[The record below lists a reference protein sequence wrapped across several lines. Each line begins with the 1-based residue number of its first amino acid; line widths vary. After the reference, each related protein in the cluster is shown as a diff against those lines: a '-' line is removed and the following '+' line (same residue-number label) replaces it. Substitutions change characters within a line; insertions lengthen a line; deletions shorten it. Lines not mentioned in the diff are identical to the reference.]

1 MTDRYEDL
9 ADHLALEEQAAL
21 TAGEDDWHSQG
32 LPERGVPRL
41 KVTDGPVGARG
52 ESYTTTT
59 SALFPCGSA
68 LGATFDPD
76 LVERVGAAIAD
87 EARTKAAH
95 VLLGPTI
102 NLIRHPLGGRNFEA
116 YSEDPALT
124 ARLAVAFV
132 RGVQSRG
139 VAACVKHFVANDAEI
154 ERHTISSDVDER
166 TLREVYLRPFEAAV
180 RDGTVWTVMASY
192 NRING
197 TFGCEHPWLLS
208 TVLQGGVGLRRA
220 RDVGLVR
227 HPRHGGGR
235 PRRARPRDAGTR
247 TALRGPA
254 GHRGRSRRGPAPR
267 GCRAGSSA
275 AAAPRP
281 GGRRPRRAP
290 RRPPSTMPTDGGWR
304 GRPRPHPWSSSAT
317 PTSPGERV
325 LPLDPGALQRVAVI
339 GPNAA
344 TAVVQGGGSA
354 RVTPHRTVSPLAGL
368 RDRLGDRVTVEYEPG
383 ALRGQVPVLDGR
395 HARTIAG
402 PGIAMSYAAEADGE
416 VLFANTVPSLDA
428 VWSGRFAP
436 GVDPR
441 HFHLRAEATVVADR
455 SGPHVLSA
463 TSIGPCQVLLDHEP
477 VLDTASAGRGQ
488 SFFGFGTEE
497 VRTTVDLT
505 AGRSYDLAVTYQRPA
520 RHPIAG
526 LRVGLQPPLGDDP
539 IAAAAAAAERAD
551 AAVVVVGTDE
561 VEETEGHDRRTLSLG
576 AEQDELV
583 RRVAAANPRTVVVVN
598 AGSAVDMPWADDV
611 AAIVQLW
618 FPGMAGGEALA
629 RVLVG
634 DDEPGGRLPF
644 TVPVDLA
651 DAPCDIAAADPPGHL
666 RYTEGLAVG
675 HRWYLDQ
682 GIEPRWWF
690 GAGEGYGRFEWGAAS
705 AATPWSPGAPLAV
718 SVPVTNTGPRR
729 GGEVVQAYVARPA
742 SSVERPTWVFA
753 GSTKQTVEPGA
764 TVAVEVS
771 LDPAVLRHWDPVEGW
786 VVEPGPLEVRIAR
799 HAGDPGQ
806 TITVDIT

>member
-1 MTDRYEDL
+1 M
-9 ADHLALEEQAAL
+9 
-21 TAGEDDWHSQG
+21 
-32 LPERGVPRL
+32 
-41 KVTDGPVGARG
+41 
-52 ESYTTTT
+52 
-59 SALFPCGSA
+59 
-68 LGATFDPD
+68 
-76 LVERVGAAIAD
+76 
-87 EARTKAAH
+87 
-95 VLLGPTI
+95 
-102 NLIRHPLGGRNFEA
+102 
-116 YSEDPALT
+116 
-124 ARLAVAFV
+124 

-139 VAACVKHFVANDAEI
+139 VAACAKHFVANDAEI

-180 RDGTVWTVMASY
+180 RDGDVWTVMASY

-208 TVLQGGVGLRRA
+208 TVLKEEWGF
-220 RDVGLVR
+220 DGLVMSDWFAT
-227 HPRHGGGR
+227 H
-235 PRRARPRDAGTR
+235 ATVEAALAG
-247 TALRGPA
+247 LDLEMP
-254 GHRGRSRRGPAPR
+254 GPAPHF
-267 GCRAGSSA
+267 GAPLAAAVEAGEVPRHVVAEQARRLLRLLDRVGADLVEPPETSVDDPDRWLLARETSA
-275 AAAPRP
+275 ASMVLLRNADVA
-281 GGRRPRRAP
+281 
-290 RRPPSTMPTDGGWR
+290 
-304 GRPRPHPWSSSAT
+304 
-317 PTSPGERV
+317 GERV

-354 RVTPHRTVSPLAGL
+354 RVTPHRTVTPLAGL
-368 RDRLGDRVTVEYEPG
+368 RDRLGAGVTVEYEPG
-383 ALRGQVPVLDGR
+383 ARRGQVPVLDGR
-395 HARTIAG
+395 HARTAAG
-402 PGIAMSYAAEADGE
+402 PGIAMSYAATADGE

-436 GVDPR
+436 GVDPQ

-455 SGPHVLSA
+455 TGPHVLSA
-463 TSIGPCQVLLDHEP
+463 TSIGPCQVLLDHET
-477 VLDTASAGRGQ
+477 VLDTASAGRGE

-497 VRTTVDLT
+497 VRTTVDLV

-539 IAAAAAAAERAD
+539 LAAAAAAAERAD
-551 AAVVVVGTDE
+551 VAVVVVGTDE

-634 DDEPGGRLPF
+634 DDEPGGRMPF

-651 DAPCDIAAADPPGHL
+651 DAPCDISAADPPGHL

-705 AATPWSPGAPLAV
+705 AVTPWSPGAPLVV

-742 SSVERPTWVFA
+742 SERRSPPLGLRRLRQADHRARRDRGGGGAARPCRAAPLGPGRGMGRGA
-753 GSTKQTVEPGA
+753 GPAGGA
-764 TVAVEVS
+764 HR
-771 LDPAVLRHWDPVEGW
+771 PPRRR
-786 VVEPGPLEVRIAR
+786 PGPDR
-799 HAGDPGQ
+799 HRHRRHRLIGAAAELLPR
-806 TITVDIT
+806 

>member
-1 MTDRYEDL
+1 MT
-9 ADHLALEEQAAL
+9 
-21 TAGEDDWHSQG
+21 G
-32 LPERGVPRL
+32 
-41 KVTDGPVGARG
+41 
-52 ESYTTTT
+52 
-59 SALFPCGSA
+59 
-68 LGATFDPD
+68 
-76 LVERVGAAIAD
+76 
-87 EARTKAAH
+87 
-95 VLLGPTI
+95 
-102 NLIRHPLGGRNFEA
+102 
-116 YSEDPALT
+116 
-124 ARLAVAFV
+124 
-132 RGVQSRG
+132 
-139 VAACVKHFVANDAEI
+139 
-154 ERHTISSDVDER
+154 
-166 TLREVYLRPFEAAV
+166 
-180 RDGTVWTVMASY
+180 
-192 NRING
+192 
-197 TFGCEHPWLLS
+197 
-208 TVLQGGVGLRRA
+208 
-220 RDVGLVR
+220 
-227 HPRHGGGR
+227 
-235 PRRARPRDAGTR
+235 
-247 TALRGPA
+247 
-254 GHRGRSRRGPAPR
+254 
-267 GCRAGSSA
+267 
-275 AAAPRP
+275 
-281 GGRRPRRAP
+281 
-290 RRPPSTMPTDGGWR
+290 
-304 GRPRPHPWSSSAT
+304 
-317 PTSPGERV
+317 
-325 LPLDPGALQRVAVI
+325 
-339 GPNAA
+339 
-344 TAVVQGGGSA
+344 
-354 RVTPHRTVSPLAGL
+354 
-368 RDRLGDRVTVEYEPG
+368 VTVEYEQG

-395 HARTIAG
+395 HARTTAG

-463 TSIGPCQVLLDHEP
+463 TSIGPCQVMLDHEP

-497 VRTTVDLT
+497 VRTTVELT
-505 AGRSYDLAVTYQRPA
+505 AGQSYDLAVTYERPA

-539 IAAAAAAAERAD
+539 LAAAAAAAERAD

-651 DAPCDIAAADPPGHL
+651 DAPCDISAADPPGHL

-690 GAGEGYGRFEWGAAS
+690 GAGAGYGRFEWGAAS
-705 AATPWSPGAPLAV
+705 AATPWSPGAPLGRVGAGRRTP
-718 SVPVTNTGPRR
+718 VPVGAVRWCRRTWPGRRR
-729 GGEVVQAYVARPA
+729 GRSPAVGLRRLREADRRARRDRGGGGAARPCRA
-742 SSVERPTWVFA
+742 APL
-753 GSTKQTVEPGA
+753 GPGRGMGRGA
-764 TVAVEVS
+764 
-771 LDPAVLRHWDPVEGW
+771 
-786 VVEPGPLEVRIAR
+786 GPLEVRIAR

-806 TITVDIT
+806 TVTSPSVDIA